1 MPKPDMD
8 KLEKQIDSKGNMQK
22 VLKKD
27 QPGGQPE
34 EQRMPV
40 PGYER
45 VCELCPYKDLHIQSK
60 NFMLQMQLNENLK
73 KQLQAATEQLEMSKK
88 SKE

>member
-1 MPKPDMD
+1 MPSKPDLDNM
-8 KLEKQIDSKGNMQK
+8 KKMVDSKGGKMQS
-22 VLKKD
+22 VSKKD
-27 QPGGQPE
+27 TEPPQE
-34 EQRMPV
+34 RMPV

-73 KQLQAATEQLEMSKK
+73 KQLQAATEQLENKK
-88 SKE
+88 E

>member
-1 MPKPDMD
+1 MPSKPD
-8 KLEKQIDSKGNMQK
+8 LEKMKQMVDAKGGKMQSA
-22 VLKKD
+22 KKSD
-27 QPGGQPE
+27 TEPPQQE
-34 EQRMPV
+34 RMPI

-73 KQLQAATEQLEMSKK
+73 KQLQAVTEQLEELKN
-88 SKE
+88 KE